1 MSEGTQVKQYV
12 NDAETVFLEAFGTVN
27 SAVNSAVDSAAN
39 SAANADTEG
48 QARDTTSMK
57 CWLSSSVI
65 DAIFTFRLYLKGIK
79 R

>member
-1 MSEGTQVKQYV
+1 MSEGTQVKQYL
-12 NDAETVFLEAFGTVN
+12 NDAETVFLEAFGT
-27 SAVNSAVDSAAN
+27 VNSAVDSAAN

-48 QARDTTSMK
+48 QARDTPSRK